1 MRQKL
6 IIIATLLLL
15 TKFSYSQT
23 VLIDKSGDTTV
34 CISIPQM
41 DKIYIEL
48 LQKDSLSEQAILS
61 HSRELLLYEVIDS
74 AKNDIKSLEQ
84 SLVYAIDSENMGL
97 HLDNEKQKTQI
108 RTNRSI
114 SFIAIVTLFLFI
126 AFDN

>member
-6 IIIATLLLL
+6 TLIATLLLL

-34 CISIPQM
+34 CITLPQM
-41 DKIYIEL
+41 DKVYIEL
-48 LQKDSLSEQAILS
+48 LQKDSLLEQAILS
-61 HSRELLLYEVIDS
+61 HSKEVLLYELIDS
-74 AKNDIKSLEQ
+74 AKNHIKSLEQ
-84 SLVYAIDSENMGL
+84 LVYAIDSENMGL

-114 SFIAIVTLFLFI
+114 SFIAIVTLFMFI
-126 AFDN
+126 AL